1 MVAHQQQQRLE
12 RTGLWWRLYSFFYPP
27 KPIKSVPRSAIRV
40 CLLGD
45 NGVGKATFVWH
56 VSRLRPPGA
65 EIVEVGADYRKPL
78 DTIVV
83 GGCSQLTAA
92 PTVVAGALQR
102 RRQQL
107 SEAILNN
114 ITSVNSNSNN
124 SGGLGGGLLPLPSHL
139 TTPTFFM
146 TFAAI
151 PQEHY
156 SYWVAEDGLA
166 NCDIAVLMFQCGNSD
181 SLDIAL
187 QLEAGLPQEMPRV
200 FVGTKVDLLRMPS
213 SMSMANLSTGNIL
226 DLNNNTHSS
235 TYSNN
240 TSYSSN
246 AEARSSLQ
254 RALTPLEEQYQRQW
268 LEHERVMQR
277 IEGHVSQTHLPQV
290 VLTSTLAIETATGVR
305 ETLDTLREVA
315 LYPQLAIPN
324 SIDVVDSK
332 QSARSSSMH
341 QKQKPPHQKQSTS
354 KHKTPT
360 TTSNHNSNNSS
371 QKSSIYSNNKSSSSG
386 SSSSSKPSL
395 TAYLTR
401 PVNVGLAAALG
412 LCSMLVYYRHEM
424 KDLVYALF
432 AQTTEVL
439 QWTAQQPSSSTLST
453 GSF

>member
-1 MVAHQQQQRLE
+1 MVAQQHQQRLE
-12 RTGLWWRLYSFFYPP
+12 QTGLWWRLYSFFYPP
-27 KPIKSVPRSAIRV
+27 KPIKSMPRSSIRV

-114 ITSVNSNSNN
+114 ITNVNSSNNINNNTVN
-124 SGGLGGGLLPLPSHL
+124 SGGLGGSLLPLPSHL

-151 PQEHY
+151 PQEHF
-156 SYWVAEDGLA
+156 SYWIAEDGLA

-200 FVGTKVDLLRMPS
+200 FVGTKMDLLRMPS

-226 DLNNNTHSS
+226 DLNNNS
-235 TYSNN
+235 
-240 TSYSSN
+240 
-246 AEARSSLQ
+246 AESRSSSLQ
-254 RALTPLEEQYQRQW
+254 RVLTPLEEQYQRHW
-268 LEHERVMQR
+268 LEHERVLQR

-290 VLTSTLAIETATGVR
+290 VLTSTLAVETATGVR

-315 LYPQLAIPN
+315 LYPQLAIPR
-324 SIDVVDSK
+324 SMDPVDNK
-332 QSARSSSMH
+332 QSTRSSSMNR
-341 QKQKPPHQKQSTS
+341 KQKPTQQHSKQKMS
-354 KHKTPT
+354 T
-360 TTSNHNSNNSS
+360 TTCNHSSNNSS
-371 QKSSIYSNNKSSSSG
+371 QKSTTYTNNHSYTNKSSSG
-386 SSSSSKPSL
+386 SSSKPSL

-424 KDLVYALF
+424 KDLMYALF

-439 QWTAQQPSSSTLST
+439 HWTAQQPSSSTLST
-453 GSF
+453 SSF